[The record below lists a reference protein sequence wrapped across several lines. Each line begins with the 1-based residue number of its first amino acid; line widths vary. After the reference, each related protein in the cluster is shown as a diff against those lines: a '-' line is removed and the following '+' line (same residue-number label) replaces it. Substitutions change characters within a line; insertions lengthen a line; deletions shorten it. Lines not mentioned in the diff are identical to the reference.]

1 MTDLVE
7 RAAGGAGGSV
17 GSGGGSA
24 PTAAVRE
31 VAARA
36 PRRAP
41 VAGSMLPRRSRLS
54 VLVFLLPP
62 LVVYGFAV
70 LLPIGQSLVLSFF
83 RWDGITDMR
92 FVGIDNYVKMLTRDD
107 VFWTSF
113 GNALAYLA
121 ICLVL
126 QLGGALIVASLVS
139 ALPRARELVKTL
151 YLLPAVIST
160 VAIAILFQRIYSL
173 EPVGLLNQALGWI
186 GLGSLQTAW
195 LSNVSTVLA
204 AVSVPEG
211 WRFTGLYMLIIYAAL
226 LAVPRELEEAARL
239 DGATWWQLFWRI
251 RFPYIRPVWTTTT
264 IMATTF
270 ALRGFDI
277 PYLLTNGGPGQSS
290 ELLTTYMYKT
300 AFVHTDYGY
309 ASTISVFIVVECLV
323 AVGII
328 FLLLRRRDDS

>member
-1 MTDLVE
+1 MAT
-7 RAAGGAGGSV
+7 
-17 GSGGGSA
+17 
-24 PTAAVRE
+24 
-31 VAARA
+31 
-36 PRRAP
+36 
-41 VAGSMLPRRSRLS
+41 MLPGRSKLA
-54 VLVFLLPP
+54 VAVFLIPP
-62 LVVYGFAV
+62 LVLYGLAV
-70 LLPIGQSLVLSFF
+70 LLPIVQSLFLSFF

-92 FVGIDNYVKMLTRDD
+92 FIGLDNYAKMFTRDD
-107 VFWTSF
+107 VFWTAF
-113 GNALAYLA
+113 GNAIGYLV

-126 QLGGALIVASLVS
+126 QLGGALMVAGL
-139 ALPRARELVKTL
+139 LTGIRRAREVVKTL

-160 VAIAILFQRIYSL
+160 VAIAFLFQRIYSL
-173 EPVGLLNQALGWI
+173 EPVGLLNQVLDWV
-186 GLGSLQTAW
+186 GLGGLQTAW
-195 LSNVSTVLA
+195 LSNVQTVLA
-204 AVSVPEG
+204 AVSIPEG

-239 DGATWWQLFWRI
+239 DGASWWQVFWRI
-251 RFPYIRPVWTTTT
+251 RFQYIRPVWITTT

-309 ASTISVFIVVECLV
+309 ASAISVFIVVECLI
-323 AVGII
+323 AVGLI